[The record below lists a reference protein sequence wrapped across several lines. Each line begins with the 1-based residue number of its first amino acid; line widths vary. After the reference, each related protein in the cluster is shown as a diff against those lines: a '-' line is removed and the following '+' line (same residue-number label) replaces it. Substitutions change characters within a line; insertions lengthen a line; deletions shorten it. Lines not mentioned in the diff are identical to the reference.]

1 MNILNV
7 TPQGLKASENAMRNA
22 LTQRFTGDIP
32 AKYLADAKRQL
43 QEKHERVTALRKMV
57 VVMDAAKFVVC
68 SADSFNYNF
77 CRSMFMSG
85 LGYITE
91 DEYRATLAK
100 DLAELEQLKNAV
112 AVYEELFKGAKA

>member
-1 MNILNV
+1 MNTTNI
-7 TPQGLKASENAMRNA
+7 TPQGLKASENAIRNA
-22 LTQRFTGDIP
+22 LTQRLTWDIRD
-32 AKYLADAKRQL
+32 KFLADAKRQL
-43 QEKHERVTALRKMV
+43 QEKHERVTALRKMI

-68 SADSFNYNF
+68 SADSFSYNF
-77 CRSMFMSG
+77 CRAMFMSG

-112 AVYEELFKGAKA
+112 AVFDELFPGEEK